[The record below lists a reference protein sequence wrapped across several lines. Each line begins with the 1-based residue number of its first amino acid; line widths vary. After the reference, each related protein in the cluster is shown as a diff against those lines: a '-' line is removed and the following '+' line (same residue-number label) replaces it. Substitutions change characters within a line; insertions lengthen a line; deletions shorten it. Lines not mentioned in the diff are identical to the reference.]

1 MGAAANRIRLLT
13 SGPPAEALARRFPP
27 ACAQVAPLPAWE
39 SDGADGLRL
48 VLPLA
53 SDFLADAER
62 LVPSLSSL
70 IGGEYAFRFGLRP
83 AGADP
88 AAAWTRLTRIGRAP
102 GAKDPLPADVT
113 DAGAA
118 IGTDVDTFRL
128 RAPSAGAELEV
139 QVWTAAPDEFRRAPC
154 LLALSAA
161 GGETAPATSA
171 PGADVGPLPV
181 PALSQMLE
189 AEAIRMRICSPT
201 SVAMVLGA
209 LGMPVTVAAMAAEA
223 HCPAHERYGVW
234 PANVWAASRH
244 GALGAVVSLDRW
256 DCARALLAGGLPLVI
271 SEAHDPGAL
280 PGSPLP
286 ETDGHL
292 LVLRGLRGDRALV
305 NDPAAPS
312 ADAVPME
319 YEIGAFGRAWLGHGG
334 IAYVL
339 AAPEGRR

>member
-1 MGAAANRIRLLT
+1 MGAAVNRIRLLT
-13 SGPPAEALARRFPP
+13 SGPPAGALARRFPP

-53 SDFLADAER
+53 GDFLAGAER

-70 IGGEYAFRFGLRP
+70 VASDYAFRFGLRARSGGTMSP
-83 AGADP
+83 
-88 AAAWTRLTRIGRAP
+88 WMRLTRIGRAP
-102 GAKDPLPADVT
+102 ADAGSMPADVT

-118 IGTDVDTFRL
+118 IGADVDTFRL
-128 RAPSAGAELEV
+128 RTPLAGAELEIR
-139 QVWTAAPDEFRRAPC
+139 VWTAAPDEFRRAPC
-154 LLALSAA
+154 LLALSVA
-161 GGETAPATSA
+161 GGEAAPTMSA

-181 PALSQMLE
+181 PALSQMGE
-189 AEAIRMRICSPT
+189 ADAIRMRICSPT
-201 SVAMVLGA
+201 SVAMVLGS
-209 LGMPVTVAAMAAEA
+209 LGMPVTVAAMAAAA
-223 HCPAHERYGVW
+223 HCPAHDRYGVW
-234 PANVWAASRH
+234 PANVWAASRR

-271 SEAHDPGAL
+271 SEAHGPGAL

-292 LVLRGLRGDRALV
+292 LVLRGLRGERALV

-312 ADAVPME
+312 PDAVPME
-319 YEIGAFGRAWLGHGG
+319 YEIAAFVRAWLGHGG
-334 IAYVL
+334 IAYVFV
-339 AAPEGRR
+339 APEGRH